1 MKKFKLVYWSDC
13 RGMEINGIS
22 VEKFKDGRDVLESL
36 IESKIEDD
44 RDGEG
49 WCDYVSGMINDG
61 KGMWLSDKKK
71 WEDIFVVGDLDKEV
85 FEVDFCNELNSCLV
99 VREDSEYFNRRFN
112 LDLLEEVENKYVI

>member
-1 MKKFKLVYWSDC
+1 MKKFKLVFWSDC
-13 RGMEINGIS
+13 RGMEVNGVS
-22 VEKFKDGRDVLESL
+22 VEEFKDGRDVLECL

-71 WEDIFVVGDLDKEV
+71 WEDIFVIGDLDKEV
-85 FEVDFCNELNSCLV
+85 FEIDFCNELNSCVV
-99 VREDSEYFNRRFN
+99 VREDSELFDKEWDC
-112 LDLLEEVENKYVI
+112 DLINSLI